1 MADNTKTP
9 LVTNDPL
16 TYLIKGI
23 KGDMQE
29 RTFVRGTDVLATK
42 TDRGTQFS
50 IHPKFK
56 YSPNYMNYVG
66 EWNVSSSYN
75 VNDVVSV
82 FAQKV
87 GDDPTKSPQEL
98 LEEQLNILFG
108 DLGFLVKTYKPYTN
122 PTGDDIEVYVG
133 TYSPPNIPAGNNPL
147 NAFYPIYVPKV
158 IPTPGSYI
166 CVAPVPSLTYLVELI
181 VGGVF
186 GGDPFGSNIVS
197 SQLVSYAR
205 LNLPFSVL
213 TPPPFDLPNGF
224 IDFNYLPKYP
234 EDKVIPSNFNINAI
248 RTASGSYWRYLGA
261 FEGGDD
267 GSSCQCRYH

>member
-9 LVTNDPL
+9 LITSDPL
-16 TYLIKGI
+16 SYFAKGV
-23 KGDMQE
+23 KGDMEE

-42 TDRGTQFS
+42 TGKGTQFS

-66 EWNVSSSYN
+66 DWNVSSSYN

-133 TYSPPNIPAGNNPL
+133 LYTPPNIPIGSNPGNVN
-147 NAFYPIYVPKV
+147 YPIYVPKV
-158 IPTPGSYI
+158 IPTPGSYV
-166 CVAPVPSLTYLVELI
+166 CVAPVPSLTYFVEI
-181 VGGVF
+181 VVGGIF
-186 GGDPFGSNIVS
+186 GGDPFGSNIIPS
-197 SQLVSYAR
+197 NFVSYAR
-205 LNLPFSVL
+205 LNLPFDVL
-213 TPPPFDLPNGF
+213 SNPPNIPNG
-224 IDFNYLPKYP
+224 IYDFNYLPKYP
-234 EDKVIPSNFNINAI
+234 EDKVIPTHFNKHDVS
-248 RTASGSYWRYLGA
+248 TASGSYWRYLGA